1 MINLQKYR
9 WAVRLFNT
17 ALFLLIPWLVVDGQ
31 SALRFDIPSLRLF
44 FFGGSVWIE
53 NFFIL
58 LIFTFFITFL
68 GILITQLYGRIW
80 CGWLCPHTVMINLTW
95 FFDRKKLNFI
105 NKVLNHILVF
115 LVSVIAS
122 VTIVFY
128 FVSPYDFFR
137 DLAAGTLGSVTAW
150 FCIVLTVLTY
160 LSFTLVRY
168 KFCTT
173 ICPYSKLQS
182 IMFDKNTLIVAFDPA
197 TADKCIKCNACVK
210 TCPVG
215 LDIRKGLVS
224 ACINCGRCITAC
236 AKVMK
241 KKQTPSLVHYIFGF
255 DKQKNPFRV
264 NVLIT
269 AFITL
274 IFGISFI
281 WMAATTKP
289 FEFQVLP
296 NQMFMP
302 REKDERIINS
312 YELVL
317 KNISDKDITFTLDV
331 VGTDGYELQYEK
343 PFVVKPTETGK
354 QTVFLFIPAE
364 KLEKFPILSLQMRAI
379 PDDKEM
385 KPQESE
391 FSFRRPIK
399 AKRHKDKEH
408 EKKEHKDKHDD
419 GHKDKDHEV
428 DE

>member
-1 MINLQKYR
+1 MINLQRYR

-17 ALFLLIPWLVVDGQ
+17 ALFILLPFITINGQ

-44 FFGGSVWIE
+44 FFGSSVWIE
-53 NFFIL
+53 NFFIV

-80 CGWLCPHTVMINLTW
+80 CGWFCPHTVMINLTW
-95 FFDRKKLNFI
+95 FFDRKKQTLFQ
-105 NKVLNHILVF
+105 KVISHILVF
-115 LVSVIAS
+115 AISTVIS

-137 DLAAGTLGSVTAW
+137 DLAAGSLSSVTAW
-150 FCIVLTVLTY
+150 FCIVITAITY
-160 LSFTLVRY
+160 LSFVLIRY

-173 ICPYSKLQS
+173 VCPYSKLQS

-197 TADKCIKCNACVK
+197 TADRCIKCNACVK

-236 AKVMK
+236 AKVMQK
-241 KKQTPSLVHYIFGF
+241 KEHPSLVHYIYGF
-255 DKQKNPFRV
+255 EKEKKPFRV

-269 AFITL
+269 AAVTL
-274 IFGISFI
+274 VFLSIFI
-281 WMAATTKP
+281 WMAATSKP

-296 NQMFMP
+296 NQKFMP

-312 YELVL
+312 YELII
-317 KNISDKDITFTLDV
+317 KNISDKELTFDV
-331 VGTDGYELQYEK
+331 SVEGTEDYELQYEK
-343 PFVVKPTETGK
+343 PFIVKPAETVK
-354 QTVFLFIPAE
+354 RTAFLFIASEELE
-364 KLEKFPILSLQMRAI
+364 KLPILSLKMSARSDNA
-379 PDDKEM
+379 EM
-385 KPQESE
+385 KPIESE

-399 AKRHKDKEH
+399 AKRKVTE
-408 EKKEHKDKHDD
+408 
-419 GHKDKDHEV
+419 
-428 DE
+428 

>member
-1 MINLQKYR
+1 MINLQRYR

-17 ALFLLIPWLVVDGQ
+17 ALFILLPFITINGQ

-44 FFGGSVWIE
+44 FFGTSVWIE
-53 NFFIL
+53 NFFIV

-68 GILITQLYGRIW
+68 GILVTQLYGRIW
-80 CGWLCPHTVMINLTW
+80 CGWFCPHTVMINLTW
-95 FFDRKKLNFI
+95 FFDRKKQTFI
-105 NKVLNHILVF
+105 QKVISHILVF
-115 LVSVIAS
+115 AISTVIS

-137 DLAAGTLGSVTAW
+137 DLAAGTLSSVTAW
-150 FCIVLTVLTY
+150 FCIVITAITY
-160 LSFTLVRY
+160 LSFVLIRY

-173 ICPYSKLQS
+173 VCPYSKLQS

-197 TADKCIKCNACVK
+197 TADRCIKCNACVK

-241 KKQTPSLVHYIFGF
+241 KKEHPSLVHYIYGF
-255 DKQKNPFRV
+255 EKEKKPFRV

-269 AFITL
+269 AMVTL
-274 IFGISFI
+274 VFFSLFV

-296 NQMFMP
+296 NQQFMP
-302 REKDERIINS
+302 REKDDRIINS
-312 YELVL
+312 YELII
-317 KNISDKDITFTLDV
+317 KNISDKELTFDISV
-331 VGTDGYELQYEK
+331 EGTDDYELQYEK
-343 PFVVKPTETGK
+343 PFSVKPAETVK
-354 QTVFLFIPAE
+354 RTAFLFIE
-364 KLEKFPILSLQMRAI
+364 EDELEDFPILSLKMSAKS
-379 PDDKEM
+379 DNAEM
-385 KPQESE
+385 KPIESE

-399 AKRHKDKEH
+399 AKRKVTE
-408 EKKEHKDKHDD
+408 
-419 GHKDKDHEV
+419 
-428 DE
+428 

>member
-1 MINLQKYR
+1 MINLQRYR

-17 ALFLLIPWLVVDGQ
+17 ALFILLPFITINGQ

-44 FFGGSVWIE
+44 FFGTSVWIE
-53 NFFIL
+53 NFFIV

-68 GILITQLYGRIW
+68 GILVTQLYGRIW
-80 CGWLCPHTVMINLTW
+80 CGWFCPHTVMINLTW
-95 FFDRKKLNFI
+95 FFDRKKQTFI
-105 NKVLNHILVF
+105 QKVISHILVF
-115 LVSVIAS
+115 AISTVIS

-137 DLAAGTLGSVTAW
+137 DLAAGTLSSVIVW
-150 FCIVLTVLTY
+150 FCIVITAITY
-160 LSFTLVRY
+160 LSFVLIRY

-173 ICPYSKLQS
+173 VCPYSKLQS

-197 TADKCIKCNACVK
+197 TADRCIKCNACVK

-241 KKQTPSLVHYIFGF
+241 KKEHPSLVHYIYGF
-255 DKQKNPFRV
+255 EKEKKPFRV

-269 AFITL
+269 AMVTL
-274 IFGISFI
+274 VFFSLFV

-296 NQMFMP
+296 NQKFMP
-302 REKDERIINS
+302 REKDDRIINS
-312 YELVL
+312 YELII
-317 KNISDKDITFTLDV
+317 KNISDKELNFDISV
-331 VGTDGYELQYEK
+331 EGTEDYELQYEK
-343 PFVVKPTETGK
+343 PFSVKPAETVK
-354 QTVFLFIPAE
+354 RTAFLFIE
-364 KLEKFPILSLQMRAI
+364 EDELEDFPILSLKMSAKS
-379 PDDKEM
+379 DNAEM
-385 KPQESE
+385 KPIESE

-399 AKRHKDKEH
+399 AKRKVTE
-408 EKKEHKDKHDD
+408 
-419 GHKDKDHEV
+419 
-428 DE
+428 

>member
-1 MINLQKYR
+1 MINLQRYR

-17 ALFLLIPWLVVDGQ
+17 ALFILLPFITINGQ

-44 FFGGSVWIE
+44 FFGTSVWIE
-53 NFFIL
+53 NFFIV

-68 GILITQLYGRIW
+68 GILVTQLYGRIW
-80 CGWLCPHTVMINLTW
+80 CGWFCPHTVMINLTW
-95 FFDRKKLNFI
+95 FFDRKKQTFI
-105 NKVLNHILVF
+105 QKVISHILVF
-115 LVSVIAS
+115 AISTVIS

-137 DLAAGTLGSVTAW
+137 DLAAGTLSPVTAW
-150 FCIVLTVLTY
+150 FCIVITAITY
-160 LSFTLVRY
+160 LSFVLIRY

-173 ICPYSKLQS
+173 VCPYSKLQS

-197 TADKCIKCNACVK
+197 TADRCIKCNACVK

-241 KKQTPSLVHYIFGF
+241 KKEHPSLVHYIYGF
-255 DKQKNPFRV
+255 EKEKKPFRV

-269 AFITL
+269 AMVTL
-274 IFGISFI
+274 VFLSIFV

-296 NQMFMP
+296 NQKFMP
-302 REKDERIINS
+302 REKDDRIINS
-312 YELVL
+312 YELII
-317 KNISDKDITFTLDV
+317 KNISDKELNFDISV
-331 VGTDGYELQYEK
+331 EGTEDYELQYEK
-343 PFVVKPTETGK
+343 PFSVKPAETVK
-354 QTVFLFIPAE
+354 RTAFLFIE
-364 KLEKFPILSLQMRAI
+364 EDELEDFPILSLKMSAKS
-379 PDDKEM
+379 DNAEM
-385 KPQESE
+385 KPIESE

-399 AKRHKDKEH
+399 AKRKVTE
-408 EKKEHKDKHDD
+408 
-419 GHKDKDHEV
+419 
-428 DE
+428 